1 MGKEESCMRIC
12 VVGGDDRLLLLTEL
26 IKKQGYET
34 DTWGQGG
41 EDNPK
46 ALTRAQ
52 AVVLPLPRA
61 GRDGFI
67 PAPRA
72 KKPVPVH
79 EVASL
84 IGEGVWVMAGSLD
97 EELAH
102 TASQKDWRLLL
113 PNSDPSFEEQN
124 AMPSA
129 EGAIYA
135 AMQKADYTICGCT
148 CLIIGLGRIGKE
160 LARMLRGIGAR
171 VFVAARREE
180 SLLLAKDMGCMP
192 VSMETLPIAARET
205 DILFNTAP
213 ASVAGEAVMASL
225 PRHALAIDLA
235 SAPYGI
241 DLDAAQRHGITAFR
255 EGGIPGKYA
264 PRTAAKLLLN
274 YFQAHTGS
282 DG

>member
-1 MGKEESCMRIC
+1 MRVC
-12 VVGGDDRLLLLTEL
+12 VVGGDERLRLLAEL
-26 IKKQGYET
+26 FQKQGYET
-34 DTWGQGG
+34 GTWGQGG
-41 EDNPK
+41 DDMPK

-52 AVVLPLPRA
+52 AVVLPFPRA

-67 PAPRA
+67 PAPKGKR
-72 KKPVPVH
+72 PIPVH

-113 PNSDPSFEEQN
+113 PNSDPNFEEQN

-135 AMQKADYTICGCT
+135 AMQKADYTICGSN
-148 CLIIGLGRIGKE
+148 CLIIGPGRIGKE
-160 LARMLRGIGAR
+160 LARMLIGIGAK
-171 VFVAARREE
+171 VFMAARREE
-180 SLLLAKDMGCMP
+180 ALKQAADMGCVP
-192 VSMETLPIAARET
+192 VPIQALPIAAREA

-213 ASVAGEAVMASL
+213 AMVAGEAVMAAL
-225 PRHALAIDLA
+225 PAHALAIDLA

-241 DLDAAQRHGITAFR
+241 DLEAAQRHGINAWR

-264 PRTAAKLLLN
+264 PLTAARLLFD
-274 YFQAHTGS
+274 YFEAHTKE
-282 DG
+282 